1 MAIHYSTHMCV
12 NVIFLI
18 SSFNIDV
25 VQSWL
30 CVFNGGKQLSSQTK
44 LPWNYWW
51 IRTKDMWNHFK
62 LWIL

>member
-1 MAIHYSTHMCV
+1 MAIHYSTHICV

-30 CVFNGGKQLSSQTK
+30 CVFNGGK
-44 LPWNYWW
+44 
-51 IRTKDMWNHFK
+51 
-62 LWIL
+62 